1 MPVREGSAICNPT
14 MVRAQRRSAPGRWSW
29 LVAIGLTAIMT
40 GCGTVFWSPT
50 PAAVGVD
57 EAITLRDVQVEA
69 AGAHRA
75 VLLHLSQTPSQ
86 VRYGDSRRPASI
98 TIEAWG
104 PPGNFDL
111 PERTLP
117 QVDDL
122 VSQVRVSR
130 EEGCLKVTIDMQAD
144 ELPQYTV
151 HEMADWVMIRV
162 QGAGQ

>member
-1 MPVREGSAICNPT
+1 MGYLQDT
-14 MVRAQRRSAPGRWSW
+14 MVGAQRRSAPGRWGW
-29 LVAIGLTAIMT
+29 LAALGVSAVVS
-40 GCGTVFWSPT
+40 GCGAAIWSPT

-69 AGAHRA
+69 AGEHRA

-86 VRYGDSRRPASI
+86 VRYGDTRNPAAI

-117 QVDDL
+117 QSDAL

-130 EEGCLKVTIDMQAD
+130 DEGCLRVTIDMQAG
-144 ELPQYTV
+144 ELPAYSV
-151 HEMADWVMIRV
+151 HEIADWVMVRI